1 MNRFTELLKQGIA
14 QSPYKT
20 DTFKEQSSGSNGIC
34 RLYNNVWGSVSDTHM
49 VQHEDGY
56 VITGSMIRQP
66 ELFDKFINAENWGV
80 YSFKQATKIPTLAD
94 FFKMYQLSGQYGTQN
109 GDAVYKLLQVMPTE
123 N

>member
-20 DTFKEQSSGSNGIC
+20 DTFREQSSGSNAVC

-49 VQHEDGY
+49 VRHEDGY

-66 ELFDKFINAENWGV
+66 ELFDKFINAETWGI
-80 YSFKQATKIPTLAD
+80 YSFKHATKIPTLAD
-94 FFKMYQLSGQYGTQN
+94 FFKLHQLEGQYNVQN
-109 GDAVYKLLQVMPTE
+109 GDTVYKLLPITPTGK
-123 N
+123 